1 MLVMNGYKLIITLLL
16 VFSAFVIYQSNY
28 QDSNI
33 KAGILISEEK
43 VFLEP
48 VDIVWSGEIIST
60 MVSGSCV
67 GLKGEFDNYSWAMA
81 CVGDSH
87 STELWQFEGTV
98 TITGKWLGITCG
110 YKNTIFGECVPD
122 VRIENITATD

>member
-1 MLVMNGYKLIITLLL
+1 MVVMNKEKFVITLLL
-16 VFSAFVIYQSNY
+16 VFSTFVIYQLNY

-33 KAGILISEEK
+33 KAGILTSEEK

-67 GLKGEFDNYSWAMA
+67 GLKGGFDDYSWAMA
-81 CVGDSH
+81 CLADEQSN
-87 STELWQFEGTV
+87 ELWKFEGIVTV
-98 TITGKWLGITCG
+98 AGKWLGITCA
-110 YKNTIFGECVPD
+110 YKNTIFSECVPD
-122 VRIENITATD
+122 VRIEHIEATN